1 MTKLLK
7 NLYKLTFV
15 LRWRFVH
22 HPLQLL
28 QDPGHPPGRDQSVGL
43 AVGAEEGDLP
53 RAPKATLVKTWS
65 PSAPSTVKISFMF
78 KLNTL

>member
-1 MTKLLK
+1 MEPRENAERLSDKTLK
-7 NLYKLTFV
+7 KLYKLTFV

-43 AVGAEEGDLP
+43 AVGAEKGDLP
-53 RAPKATLVKTWS
+53 RASEVTAVN
-65 PSAPSTVKISFMF
+65 VSFEL
-78 KLNTL
+78 KLNTF